1 MKFDELNEDNYILF
15 AIKYYDNPQAVTQ
28 DDFFEDLNRFKYIKK
43 LLRRY
48 VKSGE
53 LKTTLL
59 INHFIIVFN
68 IFNDAALPLLFFKIE
83 KELWSSMKTF
93 LVYLNR
99 IPEYPKSFLNDIPI
113 DKNCLKIL
121 ESLYQNFPHDYKIVL
136 ECDLPLNKKYLSS
149 VSKFF
154 SFPIFDKKNQKKYW
168 IRK

>member
-93 LVYLNR
+93 LLYLNR

-113 DKNCLKIL
+113 DQNCLKIL
-121 ESLYQNFPHDYKIVL
+121 ESL
-136 ECDLPLNKKYLSS
+136 
-149 VSKFF
+149 
-154 SFPIFDKKNQKKYW
+154 
-168 IRK
+168 

>member
-15 AIKYYDNPQAVTQ
+15 AIKYYDNPQAISQ
-28 DDFFEDLNRFKYIKK
+28 DDFFEDLSRFKYIKK

-83 KELWSSMKTF
+83 RDLWSSMKTF
-93 LVYLNR
+93 LLYLNR
-99 IPEYPKSFLNDIPI
+99 IPEYPKSFLDDIPI
-113 DKNCLKIL
+113 DENCLKIL
-121 ESLYQNFPHDYKIVL
+121 ESL
-136 ECDLPLNKKYLSS
+136 
-149 VSKFF
+149 
-154 SFPIFDKKNQKKYW
+154 
-168 IRK
+168 

>member
-1 MKFDELNEDNYILF
+1 MKFDELNENNYILF
-15 AIKYYDNPQAVTQ
+15 AIKYYDNPQAVAQ

-48 VKSGE
+48 IKSGK

-83 KELWSSMKTF
+83 KELWSCMKTF

-99 IPEYPKSFLNDIPI
+99 IPEYPKSFLNEIPI
-113 DKNCLKIL
+113 DENCLKIL
-121 ESLYQNFPHDYKIVL
+121 NSL
-136 ECDLPLNKKYLSS
+136 
-149 VSKFF
+149 
-154 SFPIFDKKNQKKYW
+154 
-168 IRK
+168 

>member
-15 AIKYYDNPQAVTQ
+15 AIKHYDNPQAITKE
-28 DDFFEDLNRFKYIKK
+28 DFFEDLSRFKYIKK

-68 IFNDAALPLLFFKIE
+68 VFNDAALPLLFFKIE

-93 LVYLNR
+93 LLYINR

-113 DKNCLKIL
+113 DENCLKIL
-121 ESLYQNFPHDYKIVL
+121 ESL
-136 ECDLPLNKKYLSS
+136 
-149 VSKFF
+149 
-154 SFPIFDKKNQKKYW
+154 
-168 IRK
+168 